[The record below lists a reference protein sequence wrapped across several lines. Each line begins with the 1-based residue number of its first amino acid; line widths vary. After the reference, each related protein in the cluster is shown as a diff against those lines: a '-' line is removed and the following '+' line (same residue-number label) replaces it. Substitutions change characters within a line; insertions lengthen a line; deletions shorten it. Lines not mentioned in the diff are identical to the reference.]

1 MVNGEDIVE
10 YLKQYIGTPYVWG
23 GNGPTAENPNAGF
36 DCSGL
41 MVWGFRKFGIEL
53 PRVTY
58 DQIGEGTPI
67 GMKGLRVGDLVFFD
81 TAKQAGPDHVG
92 IYMGGGK
99 MLHTPRPGKA
109 VEIADITKGYYADLF
124 MGGRRID
131 GVQAVGANPS
141 DIEQTPRLTAEELAA
156 NYGWSYGFL
165 NSIPEVKG
173 LFEQAVDGT
182 WTADKFQ
189 AELRDS
195 KWWKETSDTRRQAQV
210 MKNTDPA
217 TWTAS
222 VQAQILSIRQLA
234 AEIGAAIPES
244 KIRKIAEQS
253 LELGL
258 EEDGLRNTLGQY
270 VTFTEKGTLTGQ
282 AGMHEYT
289 MKQYAASQGVQLDK
303 QTIKNQAQ
311 LVVRGLATSQ
321 DFESQIREQAK
332 SMFPGYAD
340 RLDAGMSMT
349 DVASPYIQ
357 EMSASLGVPD
367 KSIDIMD
374 PLIKSALNG
383 LNKEGK
389 PTGLSLTD
397 FQVQLRNDPRWKKSS
412 KAQDQVMTAGLSV
425 LRDMGLR

>member
-1 MVNGEDIVE
+1 VADGADIVE
-10 YLKQYIGTPYVWG
+10 YLKQYIGTPYAWG
-23 GNGPTAENPNAGF
+23 EETPEKGF

-41 MVWGFRKFGIEL
+41 MQWGFKKFGIEL

-58 DQIGEGTPI
+58 DQINEGTPI
-67 GMKGLRVGDLVFFD
+67 GMKGLRPGDLVFFD
-81 TAKQAGPDHVG
+81 TAAKAGPDHVG

-131 GVQAVGANPS
+131 GVQSVGANPS
-141 DIEQTPRLTAEELAA
+141 DIEEAPKMSSEELAS

-165 NSIPEVKG
+165 NSIPEIKG
-173 LFEQAVDGT
+173 LFDQAVSGT

-189 AELRDS
+189 AELRES
-195 KWWKETSDTRRQAQV
+195 KWWQETSDTRRQAQV

-244 KIRKIAEQS
+244 KIKKFAEQS
-253 LELGL
+253 IELGL
-258 EEDGLRNTLGQY
+258 DEGGMRNMLGQY
-270 VTFTEKGTLTGQ
+270 VTFTKDGTLLGQ

-289 MKQYAASQGVQLDK
+289 MKQYAYSQGIRLDK
-303 QTIKNQAQ
+303 QSIKNQAQ
-311 LVVRGLATSQ
+311 LVVRGLATTQ
-321 DFESQIREQAK
+321 DYESQIREQAK

-340 RLDAGMSMT
+340 RLDAGMSMRE
-349 DVASPYIQ
+349 VASPYIQ
-357 EMSASLGVPD
+357 EMSSAFGLPD
-367 KSIDIMD
+367 TSIDIMD

-389 PTGLSLTD
+389 PTGTSLSD
-397 FQVQLRNDPRWKKSS
+397 FQVQLRNDNRWKSTA
-412 KAQDQVMTAGLSV
+412 KAQDQTLTAGLAV

>member
-10 YLKQYIGTPYVWG
+10 YLKQYIGTPYAWG
-23 GNGPTAENPNAGF
+23 EETPEAGF

-41 MVWGFRKFGIEL
+41 MVWGFKQFGIDL

-58 DQIGEGTPI
+58 DQINQGTPI

-124 MGGRRID
+124 MGGRRIN
-131 GVQAVGANPS
+131 GVTASGASPS
-141 DIEQTPRLTAEELAA
+141 DIEESPKLTAEELAA

-165 NSIPEVKG
+165 NSMPEIKG

-182 WTADKFQ
+182 WTAEKFQ
-189 AELRDS
+189 AELRDT
-195 KWWKETSDTRRQAQV
+195 KWWKETSETRREAQV
-210 MKNTDPA
+210 MKKTDPA

-222 VQAQILSIRQLA
+222 VQAQTLSIRQLA

-244 KIRKIAEQS
+244 KIKKIAEQS
-253 LELGL
+253 IELGL
-258 EEDGLRNTLGQY
+258 DEGGLRNVLGQY
-270 VTFTEKGTLTGQ
+270 VTFTDKGTLTGQ

-289 MKQYAASQGVQLDK
+289 MKQYAASQGVSLDK

-311 LVVRGLATSQ
+311 LVVRGLATTQ
-321 DFESQIREQAK
+321 DYESQIREQAK

-340 RLDAGMSMT
+340 RLDAGMSMA

-357 EMSASLGVPD
+357 EMSATLGIPD
-367 KSIDIMD
+367 SAIDIMD
-374 PLIKSALNG
+374 PTIKSALNG

-389 PTGLSLTD
+389 PTGLSMID
-397 FQVQLRNDPRWKKSS
+397 FQTQLRNDPRWKKTD
-412 KAQDQVMTAGLSV
+412 KAQDQVMTTGLAV

>member
-1 MVNGEDIVE
+1 MINGSDIVE

-23 GNGPTAENPNAGF
+23 GDGPTKENPNAGF

-41 MVWGFRKFGIEL
+41 MVWGFKHFGIDL

-58 DQIGEGTPI
+58 DQIGQGTPI
-67 GMKGLRVGDLVFFD
+67 GMKGLRPGDLVFFD
-81 TAKQAGPDHVG
+81 TAAKAGPDHVG

-99 MLHTPRPGKA
+99 MLHTPKPGKS
-109 VEIADITKGYYADLF
+109 VEIADLTQGYYADRF
-124 MGGRRID
+124 MGGRRIA
-131 GVQAVGANPS
+131 GVESVGSSPS
-141 DIEQTPRLTAEELAA
+141 DIEESPKMTAEELAS

-165 NSIPEVKG
+165 NSLPELKG
-173 LFEQAVDGT
+173 LFDQAVDGT
-182 WTADKFQ
+182 WTAEKFQ

-195 KWWKETSDTRRQAQV
+195 KWWKETSETRRQAQV

-217 TWTAS
+217 TWSAS

-244 KIRKIAEQS
+244 KIKKIAEQAI
-253 LELGL
+253 ELGL
-258 EEDGLRNTLGQY
+258 DESGLRNTLGQY
-270 VTFTEKGTLTGQ
+270 VTFTDKGTLTGQ

-289 MKQYAASQGVQLDK
+289 MKQYAYNQGIRLDK

-340 RLDAGMSMT
+340 RLDAGMSMRE
-349 DVASPYIQ
+349 VASPYIQ
-357 EMSASLGVPD
+357 EMASTLGLPD
-367 KSIDIMD
+367 NSIDLMD

-383 LNKEGK
+383 LNQEGK

-397 FQVQLRNDPRWKKSS
+397 FQSQLRSDSRWKGTKG
-412 KAQDQVMTAGLSV
+412 AQDQVMTAGLSV

>member
-1 MVNGEDIVE
+1 MINGEDIVE
-10 YLKQYIGTPYVWG
+10 YLEQYIGQDYVWG
-23 GNGPTAENPNAGF
+23 GDNPETGF

-41 MVWGFRKFGIEL
+41 MQWGFKHFGIEI

-58 DQIGEGTPI
+58 DQIGQGTPI
-67 GMKGLRVGDLVFFD
+67 GMKGLRPGDLVFFD
-81 TAKQAGPDHVG
+81 TAAKAGPDHVG

-99 MLHTPRPGKA
+99 MLHTPRPGKQ
-109 VEIADITKGYYADLF
+109 VEITDLTQGYYADRF
-124 MGGRRID
+124 MGGRRIS
-131 GVQAVGANPS
+131 GVEATGANPA
-141 DIEQTPRLTAEELAA
+141 DIEESPKMSAEELAS

-173 LFEQAVDGT
+173 LFDQAVSDT
-182 WTADKFQ
+182 WTPEKFQ

-195 KWWKETSDTRRQAQV
+195 NWWKENSDTRRQAQV

-217 TWTAS
+217 TWSAS

-244 KIRKIAEQS
+244 KIKKIAEQS
-253 LELGL
+253 IELGL
-258 EEDGLRNTLGQY
+258 DESGLRNTLGQY
-270 VTFTEKGTLTGQ
+270 VTFTDKGTLTGQ

-289 MKQYAASQGVQLDK
+289 MKQYAYNQGIRLDK
-303 QTIKNQAQ
+303 QAIKNQAQ
-311 LVVRGLATSQ
+311 LVVRGLATSE

-340 RLDAGMSMT
+340 RLDAGMSMR

-357 EMSASLGVPD
+357 EMASTFGLPD
-367 KSIDIMD
+367 TSIDLMD

-397 FQVQLRNDPRWKKSS
+397 FQTQLRNDSRWKQTKSS
-412 KAQDQVMTAGLSV
+412 QDQVMTAGLAV
-425 LRDMGLR
+425 LKDMGLR

>member
-10 YLKQYIGTPYVWG
+10 YLKQYLGQDYVWG
-23 GNGPTAENPNAGF
+23 GYTPEMGF

-41 MVWGFRKFGIEL
+41 MQWGFKQFGIDL

-58 DQIGEGTPI
+58 DQIGQGTPI
-67 GMKGLRVGDLVFFD
+67 GMKGLRAGDLVFFD
-81 TAKQAGPDHVG
+81 TASREGPDHVG

-99 MLHTPRPGKA
+99 MLHTPRPGKQ
-109 VEIADITKGYYADLF
+109 VEITDMTKGYYLDRF

-131 GVQAVGANPS
+131 GVQSTGANPA
-141 DIEQTPRLTAEELAA
+141 DIEQTPKLTSEELAS

-182 WTADKFQ
+182 WTAEKFQ

-195 KWWKETSDTRRQAQV
+195 KWWKENSDTMRQAQV

-217 TWTAS
+217 TWQAS
-222 VQAQILSIRQLA
+222 VQAQILSIRQLS

-244 KIRKIAEQS
+244 KIRKMAEQS
-253 LELGL
+253 LQLGTD
-258 EEDGLRNTLGQY
+258 ENGLRNILGQY
-270 VTFTEKGTLTGQ
+270 VTFTEKGTLKGQ

-289 MKQYAASQGVQLDK
+289 MKQYAYEQGVQLDK

-311 LVVRGLATSQ
+311 LVVRGLATTQ
-321 DFESQIREQAK
+321 DYESQIREQAK

-340 RLDAGMSMT
+340 RLDAGMSMRE
-349 DVASPYIQ
+349 VASPYIQ
-357 EMSASLGVPD
+357 EMASAFGIPD
-367 KSIDIMD
+367 TSIDIMD
-374 PLIKSALNG
+374 PTIKSALNG
-383 LNKEGK
+383 LSQDGK
-389 PTGLSLTD
+389 PVGLSLTD
-397 FQVQLRNDPRWKKSS
+397 FQTRLRNDNRWAKTD
-412 KAQDQVMTAGLSV
+412 KAQDEVMTTGLAV

>member
-1 MVNGEDIVE
+1 MINGEDIVE
-10 YLKQYIGTPYVWG
+10 YLKQYIGTPYTWG
-23 GNGPTAENPNAGF
+23 GNTPESGF

-41 MVWGFRKFGIEL
+41 MVWGFKKFGIEL

-67 GMKGLRVGDLVFFD
+67 NMKGLRPGDLVFFD

-124 MGGRRID
+124 MGGRRIS
-131 GVQAVGANPS
+131 GVQSVGASPA
-141 DIEQTPRLTAEELAA
+141 DIEESPKLTAEELAA
-156 NYGWSYGFL
+156 NYGWSFGFL
-165 NSIPEVKG
+165 NSVPEIKG
-173 LFEQAVDGT
+173 LFDQAVDGT

-195 KWWKETSDTRRQAQV
+195 NWWKETSETRRQAQV

-217 TWTAS
+217 TWAAS

-234 AEIGAAIPES
+234 AELGAAIPES
-244 KIRKIAEQS
+244 KVRKIAEQS
-253 LELGL
+253 IELGL
-258 EEDGLRNTLGQY
+258 DENGLRNTLGQY
-270 VTFTEKGTLTGQ
+270 VTFTDKGTLTGQ

-289 MKQYAASQGVQLDK
+289 MKQYAHSQGVQLDK
-303 QTIKNQAQ
+303 QAIRNQAQ
-311 LVVRGLATSQ
+311 LVIRGLATTQ
-321 DFESQIREQAK
+321 DYESQVREQAK

-340 RLDAGMSMT
+340 RLDAGMSMRE
-349 DVASPYIQ
+349 VASPYIQ
-357 EMSASLGVPD
+357 EMASAFQIPD
-367 KSIDIMD
+367 NSIDIMD
-374 PLIKSALNG
+374 PIIKSALNG

-397 FQVQLRNDPRWKKSS
+397 FQTQLRNDDRWKKTD
-412 KAQDQVMTAGLSV
+412 KAQDQVMNAGLSV

>member
-1 MVNGEDIVE
+1 MIDGSDIVE
-10 YLKQYIGTPYVWG
+10 YLKQYIGMDYVWG
-23 GNGPTAENPNAGF
+23 GSNPEEGF

-41 MVWGFRKFGIEL
+41 IQWGFKHFGVEL

-58 DQIGEGTPI
+58 DQIGQGTPI
-67 GMKGLRVGDLVFFD
+67 SMKGLRAGDLVFFD

-99 MLHTPRPGKA
+99 MLHTPKPGKK
-109 VEIADITKGYYADLF
+109 VEVVDITKGYYADLF

-131 GVQAVGANPS
+131 GVQSVGSSPA
-141 DIEQTPRLTAEELAA
+141 DIEESPKLTAEELAS

-173 LFEQAVDGT
+173 LFEQAVSGT
-182 WTADKFQ
+182 WTPDTFQ

-195 KWWKETSDTRRQAQV
+195 KWWKETSETRRQAQL

-217 TWTAS
+217 TWSAS

-253 LELGL
+253 IELGL
-258 EEDGLRNTLGQY
+258 DENGLRDTLGQY
-270 VTFTEKGTLTGQ
+270 VTFTEKGTLAGQ

-289 MKQYAASQGVQLDK
+289 MKQYAYNNGVQLDK
-303 QTIKNQAQ
+303 QAIKNQAQ

-340 RLDAGMSMT
+340 RLDAGMSMRE
-349 DVASPYIQ
+349 VASPYIQ
-357 EMSASLGVPD
+357 EMSSALGISD
-367 KSIDIMD
+367 KSIDLMD

-383 LNKEGK
+383 LNKDGK

-397 FQVQLRNDPRWKKSS
+397 FQSQLRNDSRWSKTD
-412 KAQDQVMTAGLSV
+412 KAQDQVMNEGLSV
-425 LRDMGLR
+425 LKVMGLR

>member
-1 MVNGEDIVE
+1 
-10 YLKQYIGTPYVWG
+10 
-23 GNGPTAENPNAGF
+23 
-36 DCSGL
+36 
-41 MVWGFRKFGIEL
+41 
-53 PRVTY
+53 
-58 DQIGEGTPI
+58 
-67 GMKGLRVGDLVFFD
+67 
-81 TAKQAGPDHVG
+81 
-92 IYMGGGK
+92 MGGGK
-99 MLHTPRPGKA
+99 MLHTPKPGKK
-109 VEIADITKGYYADLF
+109 VEVVDITKGYYADLF

-131 GVQAVGANPS
+131 GVQSVGSSPA
-141 DIEQTPRLTAEELAA
+141 DIEESPKLTAEELAS

-173 LFEQAVDGT
+173 LFEQAVSGT
-182 WTADKFQ
+182 WTPDKFQ

-195 KWWKETSDTRRQAQV
+195 KWWKETSETRRQAQL

-217 TWTAS
+217 TWSAS

-253 LELGL
+253 IELGL
-258 EEDGLRNTLGQY
+258 DENGLRDTLGQY
-270 VTFTEKGTLTGQ
+270 VTFTEKGTLAGQ

-289 MKQYAASQGVQLDK
+289 MKQYAYNNGVQLDK
-303 QTIKNQAQ
+303 QAIKNQAQ

-340 RLDAGMSMT
+340 RLDAGMSMRE
-349 DVASPYIQ
+349 VASPYIQ
-357 EMSASLGVPD
+357 EMSSALGISD
-367 KSIDIMD
+367 KSIDLMD

-383 LNKEGK
+383 LNKDGK

-397 FQVQLRNDPRWKKSS
+397 FQSQLRNDSRWSKTD
-412 KAQDQVMTAGLSV
+412 KAQDQVMNAGLSV
-425 LRDMGLR
+425 LKDMGLR